1 MKTILLIALALAS
14 LYILW
19 ELIVTIR
26 VYRWKNDPVRSR
38 LSRVLGED
46 A

>member
-1 MKTILLIALALAS
+1 MKTILLIALVLAA

-26 VYRWKNDPVRSR
+26 VYRWKNDQVRTRISR
-38 LSRVLGED
+38 SLGED